1 VPVIVFNIENNILS
15 DIAFAVIN
23 GEIELSKDDLQ
34 RDIEVLSLIN
44 LQ

>member
-1 VPVIVFNIENNILS
+1 MPVIVFNIENNILS

-23 GEIELSKDDLQ
+23 KEIDLSKDDLQ